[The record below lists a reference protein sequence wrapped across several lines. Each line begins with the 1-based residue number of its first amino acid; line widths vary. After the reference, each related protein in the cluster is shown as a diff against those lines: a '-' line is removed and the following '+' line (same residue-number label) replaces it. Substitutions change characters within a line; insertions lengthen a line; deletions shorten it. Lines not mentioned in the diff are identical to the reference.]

1 MHSVRDEGK
10 IIAIGRDS
18 SVNHLIE
25 PLRRFLN
32 MEDVTEVCV
41 NRPGEVFVEMNNVWQ
56 KYDVPELDIHR
67 LQSIGVAVAAFTRNE
82 VSDVN
87 PILSAVLPPPGRERM
102 QVILP
107 PACEEDTISITL
119 RKPGLSTRTMAQ
131 YEADNFFSFVKPIT
145 NELSMD
151 ELELMALKDSGKYLQ
166 FLLRAV
172 ELEKVIVIA
181 GATGSGKTTF
191 MKALMQ
197 SIPTTQRIV
206 TIEDVPELFLPNHPN
221 HVHLF
226 YPSEAKASDG
236 APVTAASL
244 LKSCLR
250 MKPDR
255 ILLAELRGGETFDF
269 INVCSSGHGGS
280 ITSVHAGSAQLAFA
294 RMANMTMQS
303 EYGLQLPRAVIEQL
317 LYLLVDVVLHV
328 SNDPPPHGHGR
339 HITELWYEPMRKRQ
353 ETTADG
359 TNAMQALAATNQTR
373 VEVTQLREEVTKLR
387 TEMTELES
395 RLFRAGR

>member
-1 MHSVRDEGK
+1 MHSVPDEIK
-10 IIAIGRDS
+10 VIQIGRDS

-25 PLRRFLN
+25 PLRRFLS
-32 MEDVTEVCV
+32 MEGVTEVCV
-41 NRPGEVFVEMNNVWQ
+41 NRACEVYVEVDNVWQ
-56 KYDVPELDIHR
+56 RHEVPELDLHR
-67 LQSIGVAVAAFTRNE
+67 LKSIGVAVAAFTRNE

-87 PILSAVLPPPGRERM
+87 PILSAVLPPPARERM
-102 QVILP
+102 QVVLP
-107 PACEEDTISITL
+107 PACEEGTISITL

-145 NELSMD
+145 DDLAGD
-151 ELELMALKDSGKYLQ
+151 ELELMELKSAGKYLQ

-172 ELEKVIVIA
+172 EMEKVIVIA

-197 SIPTTQRIV
+197 SIPTTQRII

-236 APVTAASL
+236 APVTASTL

-280 ITSVHAGSAQLAFA
+280 ITSVHAGSAKLAFA

-303 EYGLQLPRAVIEQL
+303 EFGLQLPRAVIEQL
-317 LYLLVDVVLHV
+317 LYLLVDVVLHI
-328 SNDPPPHGHGR
+328 SNDPHGHGR
-339 HITELWYEPMRKRQ
+339 HITELWYDPMRKRQ
-353 ETTADG
+353 ESAADG
-359 TNAMQALAATNQTR
+359 AQALLALEAANQTR
-373 VEVTQLREEVTKLR
+373 TEITSLREEVASFRGQL
-387 TEMTELES
+387 TELES

>member
-1 MHSVRDEGK
+1 MHSGHSEDKV
-10 IIAIGRDS
+10 ITIGRDS
-18 SVNHLIE
+18 SVNHLIA

-32 MEDVTEVCV
+32 EDGVTEVCV
-41 NRPGEVFVEMNNVWQ
+41 NRTGEVFVEKDNVWQ
-56 KYDVPELDIHR
+56 RHDVPELDLHR
-67 LQSIGVAVAAFTRNE
+67 LKSIGVAVAAFTRNE

-102 QVILP
+102 QVVMP
-107 PACEEDTISITL
+107 PACEEGTISITL
-119 RKPGLSTRTMAQ
+119 RKPGLAMRTLAQ
-131 YEADNFFSFVKPIT
+131 YEAENFFSFVKPIT
-145 NELSMD
+145 NDLSPDEQEL
-151 ELELMALKDSGKYLQ
+151 LALKESGKYLQ

-197 SIPTTQRIV
+197 SIPTTQRII

-226 YPSEAKASDG
+226 YPSEAKATDG
-236 APVTAASL
+236 APVTASTL

-250 MKPDR
+250 MKPNR

-328 SNDPPPHGHGR
+328 SNDPHGHGR

-353 ETTADG
+353 ETTTDG
-359 TNAMQALAATNQTR
+359 TNALQALDAINQTR
-373 VEVTQLREEVTKLR
+373 AEVTQLRDDVSKLR